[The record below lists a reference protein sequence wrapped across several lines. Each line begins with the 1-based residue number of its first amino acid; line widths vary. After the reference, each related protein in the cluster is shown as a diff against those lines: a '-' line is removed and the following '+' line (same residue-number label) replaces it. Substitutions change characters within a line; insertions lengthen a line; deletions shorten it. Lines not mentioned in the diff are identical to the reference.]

1 MLALRPFEVAMTG
14 KALVL
19 IVDDEAFHRYTTRM
33 MLQQAGFDVKEAATG
48 QEALRLAEEHP
59 DVVLL
64 DLHLPDIS
72 GIEICR
78 KLKQTPSTAAIRVVH
93 VTAAYLGSA
102 ERREALEAGSDGY
115 LMRPID
121 APQLMATIK
130 AVLTRRAA

>member
-1 MLALRPFEVAMTG
+1 MKR

-33 MLQQAGFDVKEAATG
+33 MLHQAGFDVKEAATG
-48 QEALRLAEEHP
+48 QEGLRLAEEHP
-59 DVVLL
+59 DLVLL

-72 GIEICR
+72 GVEICR
-78 KLKQTPSTAAIRVVH
+78 RLKQTPSTADIRVVH

-102 ERREALEAGSDGY
+102 ERREAMEAGSDGY

-121 APQLMATIK
+121 AEQLLATVK
-130 AVLTRRAA
+130 AVLTRHAA

>member
-1 MLALRPFEVAMTG
+1 MDG
-14 KALVL
+14 KATVL

-33 MLQQAGFDVKEAATG
+33 MLQQAGFDVKEATTG

-59 DVVLL
+59 DLILL
-64 DLHLPDIS
+64 DLHLPDMS
-72 GIEICR
+72 GIDICR
-78 KLKQTPSTAAIRVVH
+78 RLKTAPRTAGIRVVH

-115 LMRPID
+115 LTRPID
-121 APQLMATIK
+121 TAQLLATVK

>member
-1 MLALRPFEVAMTG
+1 MS

-33 MLQQAGFDVKEAATG
+33 MLQQAGFDVKEASTG
-48 QEALRLAEEHP
+48 RDALRQAEEHP

-64 DLHLPDIS
+64 DLHLPDLS

-78 KLKQTPSTAAIRVVH
+78 QLKQTPSTAAIRVVH

-115 LMRPID
+115 LIRPID
-121 APQLMATIK
+121 TPQLMATIK